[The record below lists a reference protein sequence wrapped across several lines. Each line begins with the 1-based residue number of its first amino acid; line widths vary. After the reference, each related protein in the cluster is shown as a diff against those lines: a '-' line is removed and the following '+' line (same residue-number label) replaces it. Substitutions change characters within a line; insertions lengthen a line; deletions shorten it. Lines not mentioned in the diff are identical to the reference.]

1 MGKRA
6 DDMTHENPTTTRW
19 PFTRPR
25 STPTPL
31 NPRQLAQC
39 RRVTLLVGAIFL
51 MGLAD
56 LLITVT
62 YIRSVGMF
70 EMNPIARF
78 MLSIGSI
85 NQLIRYKLFT
95 MVLSCGVLYLLRR
108 HPKAEIG
115 AWICVAMLFALTMH
129 WVRYNASIM
138 EYSNDL
144 QVLAQTD
151 DEVSHWVHIPYT
163 E

>member
-1 MGKRA
+1 
-6 DDMTHENPTTTRW
+6 
-19 PFTRPR
+19 
-25 STPTPL
+25 
-31 NPRQLAQC
+31 
-39 RRVTLLVGAIFL
+39 

-56 LLITVT
+56 LVITLT
-62 YIRSVGMF
+62 YKRTVGMI
-70 EMNPIARF
+70 EANPIARL
-78 MLSIGSI
+78 MIEIGSI
-85 NQLIRYKLFT
+85 EQLVRYKLFT
-95 MVLSCGVLYLLRR
+95 MGLSCGVLYILRR
-108 HPKAEIG
+108 HPRAEQG
-115 AWICVAMLFALTMH
+115 AWVCVALLFALTMH